1 MERYTLNDL
10 EKLTGIMADTI
21 RVWERRYQ
29 LIKPHRTATN
39 RRWYDDESLK
49 YLINVSI
56 LYRNGL
62 KISKISK
69 FSESE
74 LEDKVESL
82 AKSSFVS
89 DTQIDS
95 LILSMIKLNESAV
108 NEVLLRSIINIGLE
122 DTFTS
127 IVFPFLRRVGIM
139 WHTGS
144 ANIGAEHFISNIF
157 RRRLITAIDSIPP
170 APSKDGL
177 KVIMYLPENEL
188 HEMSLLFYAYIIR
201 KMGHEILY
209 LGQSTP
215 IKALSE
221 VSEYWNPDIF
231 VTGELSGLLYEKPEE
246 YLMRLSNTFTTQKI
260 LVSGSFADVADR
272 LNYPNLFAL
281 RTVNDL
287 KLLL

>member
-1 MERYTLNDL
+1 
-10 EKLTGIMADTI
+10 
-21 RVWERRYQ
+21 
-29 LIKPHRTATN
+29 
-39 RRWYDDESLK
+39 
-49 YLINVSI
+49 
-56 LYRNGL
+56 
-62 KISKISK
+62 
-69 FSESE
+69 
-74 LEDKVESL
+74 
-82 AKSSFVS
+82 
-89 DTQIDS
+89 
-95 LILSMIKLNESAV
+95 
-108 NEVLLRSIINIGLE
+108 
-122 DTFTS
+122 
-127 IVFPFLRRVGIM
+127 
-139 WHTGS
+139 
-144 ANIGAEHFISNIF
+144 
-157 RRRLITAIDSIPP
+157 
-170 APSKDGL
+170 
-177 KVIMYLPENEL
+177 MYLPDTEL

>member
-62 KISKISK
+62 KISKIAK